1 MDQAGP
7 PLVRLAAVA
16 SATPPYEAD
25 QPQAEDFFVRHFAQQ
40 LSARSLGL
48 LRRFLAHPSIRR
60 RCFAL
65 DRPDCLVSEN
75 PDQRMARF
83 THRALELS
91 VRAGREALA
100 RAGLAPE
107 EVGALVISTCTGYL
121 CPGLSSYLLERLNLP
136 RNIRAY
142 DLVGSGCG
150 GALPNL
156 QLAQEYLRAAGK
168 GAALCVSVE
177 ICSATF
183 HMEDDLSLILS
194 NALFARRG
202 GGCGPL
208 DPAPGAGADGCQQPA
223 FAGRP
228 EGHPLCP

>member
-142 DLVGSGCG
+142 DLSGQRLRRSAPQSPVGPGVSAGRREGRGPVRLG
-150 GALPNL
+150 GDLQRYLPH
-156 QLAQEYLRAAGK
+156 G
-168 GAALCVSVE
+168 
-177 ICSATF
+177 
-183 HMEDDLSLILS
+183 
-194 NALFARRG
+194 
-202 GGCGPL
+202 
-208 DPAPGAGADGCQQPA
+208 
-223 FAGRP
+223 GRP
-228 EGHPLCP
+228 EPDSLQCPVRPTGRRLRSSGPGPGGWS

>member
-1 MDQAGP
+1 M
-7 PLVRLAAVA
+7 RLAAVA

-83 THRALELS
+83 TQAIGPWQLS
-91 VRAGREALA
+91 VRAGRGRRWA

-107 EVGALVISTCTGYL
+107 EVGALVIGTCTGYL
-121 CPGLSSYLLERLNLP
+121 CPGLSRDLLERSRNLP
-136 RNIRAY
+136 LQHPGPMNP
-142 DLVGSGCG
+142 SGQRLRRSAPRISRLAEQVSAGRREGRGPVRLG
-150 GALPNL
+150 GDSAALPSTW
-156 QLAQEYLRAAGK
+156 R
-168 GAALCVSVE
+168 
-177 ICSATF
+177 TT
-183 HMEDDLSLILS
+183 
-194 NALFARRG
+194 
-202 GGCGPL
+202 
-208 DPAPGAGADGCQQPA
+208 
-223 FAGRP
+223 
-228 EGHPLCP
+228 